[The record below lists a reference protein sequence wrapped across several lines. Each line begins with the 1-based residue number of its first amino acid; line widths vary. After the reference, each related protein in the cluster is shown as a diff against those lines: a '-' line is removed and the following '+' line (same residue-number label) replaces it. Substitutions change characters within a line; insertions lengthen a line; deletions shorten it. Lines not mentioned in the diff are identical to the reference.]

1 MLGSCALWT
10 QEAGSQSSPGTES
23 PLCGHKGGYRARDP
37 AGNQLQAQGM
47 DGMPSVG
54 ASRGEP
60 KALLSPGPT
69 GLRVQLLPQAL
80 LEPQW
85 SHKTTIGAH
94 GHP

>member
-1 MLGSCALWT
+1 MWT

-23 PLCGHKGGYRARDP
+23 PLCGHKGGYRVRNP
-37 AGNQLQAQGM
+37 AGDQLQAQGM
-47 DGMPSVG
+47 DGMPSVR

-60 KALLSPGPT
+60 KALFSPGPA
-69 GLRVQLLPQAL
+69 GLRIQLLPQVL